1 MTEGQNEFKKP
12 RKPKPTSSPEVSK
25 GLKNLILIEDFITI
39 V

>member
-12 RKPKPTSSPEVSK
+12 RKPKSTTPPEVSK
-25 GLKNLILIEDFITI
+25 GLNYLILVKDFITI